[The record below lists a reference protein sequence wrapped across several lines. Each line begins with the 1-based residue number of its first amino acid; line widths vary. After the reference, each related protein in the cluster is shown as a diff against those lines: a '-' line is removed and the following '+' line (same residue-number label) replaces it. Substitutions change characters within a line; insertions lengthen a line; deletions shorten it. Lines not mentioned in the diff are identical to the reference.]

1 MKFFEQDLLAVS
13 GLLVLYD
20 CFSNAFSG
28 VWTSLVVMVG
38 SPQIKNKPSAMSP
51 HKFLQFPSNLNQN
64 TVTAR
69 QNLLLLSVIKVNPP
83 DQTNKKAYEI

>member
-1 MKFFEQDLLAVS
+1 M
-13 GLLVLYD
+13 
-20 CFSNAFSG
+20 
-28 VWTSLVVMVG
+28 G

-51 HKFLQFPSNLNQN
+51 HKFLLFPSNLNQN